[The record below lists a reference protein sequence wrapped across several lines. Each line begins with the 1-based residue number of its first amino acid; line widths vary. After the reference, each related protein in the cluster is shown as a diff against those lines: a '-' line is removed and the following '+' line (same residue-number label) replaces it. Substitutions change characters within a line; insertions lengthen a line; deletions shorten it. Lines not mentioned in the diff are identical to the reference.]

1 MPRRSERLLLAR
13 ALVSISTSVSRL
25 RFLLEVIDRRI
36 LVLREKGM
44 EGMARELEAQR
55 RVIADALAGL
65 EAVSERIRT
74 MIDLGSVSGDLADI
88 VGLVRG
94 VRAAVKDLQ
103 PEVAASLGEAL
114 SYIEEAIEGSRG

>member
-1 MPRRSERLLLAR
+1 MPKRSERLLLAR
-13 ALVSISTSVSRL
+13 ALVSISTSASRL

-44 EGMARELEAQR
+44 ESMARELEAQKK
-55 RVIADALAGL
+55 VLVKALAVL

-74 MIDLGSVSGDLADI
+74 MVDVGTVAGDLATI

-94 VRAAVKDLQ
+94 VRASVKDLQ

-114 SYIEEAIEGSRG
+114 SYIEEAIESSRG